1 MAGVKY
7 APRPYE
13 QAATVLE
20 RVESFSHWFYPTHQK
35 KGAVATKLGIGNK
48 KLNRILLL
56 EQLPDDELLKGMMEL
71 CNVKEVKQR
80 QKLDYRI
87 HIWMKQSK

>member
-13 QAATVLE
+13 QPATVLE
-20 RVESFSHWFYPTHQK
+20 RVEFFRLWFYTTHQK
-35 KGAVATKLGIGNK
+35 KGAVATKLGIGNR

-56 EQLPDDELLKGMMEL
+56 EQLSNEELLKGMMEL
-71 CNVKEVKQR
+71 CKRKSMHSTKEKNC
-80 QKLDYRI
+80 
-87 HIWMKQSK
+87 

>member
-1 MAGVKY
+1 MVKRWTDRMAGVKY

-13 QAATVLE
+13 QPATVLE
-20 RVESFSHWFYPTHQK
+20 RVEYFSHWFYTTHQK

-71 CNVKEVKQR
+71 CKQENMPYT
-80 QKLDYRI
+80 KA
-87 HIWMKQSK
+87 KNC

>member
-1 MAGVKY
+1 MVKRWTDRMAGVKY

-20 RVESFSHWFYPTHQK
+20 RVEYFSHWFYTTHQK
-35 KGAVATKLGIGNK
+35 KGTVATKLGIGNK

-56 EQLPDDELLKGMMEL
+56 EQLPDEELLKGMMEL
-71 CNVKEVKQR
+71 CKQR
-80 QKLDYRI
+80 NMPYTKA
-87 HIWMKQSK
+87 KNC